1 MINTIFYFPNK
12 DEITFKDYQT
22 RSNKD
27 YSGDDKINGRTIV
40 FDPTQGEIW
49 KNGQKYSYGKTT
61 IEEWVNGWIQSYLEQ
76 AGITAIDLSQY
87 AKTTWVNEQNFVKR
101 SQIGDVFTDATYAD
115 GKLKF
120 TRFGGTYSQVE
131 IGRGDVTLK
140 QPLSGINSANLGT
153 PSNGQGLVYD
163 NGSWQYRSYGSG
175 GATYSSGIGIDIN
188 NNEISL
194 KPASSNEIGGIKI
207 SSIED
212 ISKPNRSYE
221 VKTTFDG
228 KAYVYVDWE
237 STVYNGEYM
246 INVNPSYIPVQVDS
260 AGVGNLGEVVCAV
273 DVRYNNTSVVGTL
286 ADPVIIRNGEE
297 ISSNTALQSG
307 ISASISGSNI
317 KIKLTNVANFESNSL
332 VIKSTVSYGGSNVGV
347 AVVTLVG
354 TVKAPASGADAVLL
368 QTSADIVNIDW
379 QHTVAS
385 PSAISAKLQIGT
397 NVYTTGSSIAAQ
409 GYRIFYKYRNDSQ
422 WTLLNGDIT
431 INPQKYAESLLI
443 ELRKGVSDE
452 YANTQLF
459 AAKEIPFIVDPAP
472 AVGPTQYKI
481 NVLSTTIKH
490 KNGTNYF
497 GGTLS
502 FQVTQD
508 DAPIQVPSDITLQV
522 LVGGYNADAAVSYNT
537 STSTY
542 STSVTEN
549 SLTYVADYPYTL
561 ITLKSGQ
568 NYVLD
573 SVIIP
578 FIMEGADGSS
588 SQQVQSIQGTVMRV
602 LSYNSAESVCER
614 TPWYTGD
621 TPDTTHNVRFMDIL
635 HYTLNNKDYGYFVKK
650 GTSGSVSHAPVE
662 IIDGVEKINYS
673 VNYQDISGETYISG
687 GSEWEQFQP
696 MSEAVFNALLAK
708 SAYIQNLT
716 VAKDLVITDGERNPT
731 AGMTGTSSTINT
743 ANGGTVTTG
752 QGDIRI
758 WAGYPTDNN
767 LYNCP
772 FYVTN
777 EGILHAKQAIIEHG
791 TLVEKVTFERR
802 DAYKIE
808 NNQYKPL
815 QLARRL
821 YEVTRGNILTSNNDG
836 GSAYDVKSLK
846 LTTNHLIILSRGAYK
861 SDPLLIQYSGDS
873 HQELHLLLPP
883 PHHVIGQSITITNE
897 SAGLQKTND
906 NDPTQIV
913 LRQENIKYIEDGQLE
928 TKYPKKSR
936 DDASC
941 ILLTGAESGNPTQ
954 GQVTQEGTVLITTD
968 GTNTEMLSGIWILQ
982 TINSANGTYKQGT
995 VVDEIVLDKY
1005 AWITVTAAEGYQK
1018 EDYSNMS
1025 DNIKKLNAMWV
1036 VTGYAYKTVTSE
1048 QIQDGTIQRVDLSQD
1063 LQQEI

>member
-1 MINTIFYFPNK
+1 MINTIFYFPNNN
-12 DEITFKDYQT
+12 EIAYEEYRT

-49 KNGQKYSYGKTT
+49 KNGQKYSHGKTDIDT
-61 IEEWVNGWIQSYLEQ
+61 WIQEYLTNHN
-76 AGITAIDLSQY
+76 IKPVNLDDY
-87 AKTTWVNEQNFVKR
+87 AKQQWIINYLSTNRYLKSQDISSVFKGVSYNNGQLIFTKWDGTT
-101 SQIGDVFTDATYAD
+101 T
-115 GKLKF
+115 
-120 TRFGGTYSQVE
+120 
-131 IGRGDVTLK
+131 
-140 QPLSGINSANLGT
+140 SGINIGGNAQLGEPLNSIKNLGN
-153 PSNGQGLVYD
+153 PSNGDGLVYR
-163 NGSWQYRSYGSG
+163 NGQWKYEAYGTGGSG
-175 GATYSSGIGIDIN
+175 TYTSGTGIKI
-188 NNEISL
+188 EGSKISL
-194 KPASSNEIGGIKI
+194 KPASTNEIGGIKI

-221 VKTTFDG
+221 VKTTSDG

-237 STVYNGEYM
+237 STVYSGEYV
-246 INVNPSYIPVQVDS
+246 INVNPSYIPVQVSSD
-260 AGVGNLGEVVCAV
+260 GKGNLGEVPCAV

-297 ISSNTALQSG
+297 ISSNTAIESG

-317 KIKLTNVANFESNSL
+317 KIKLTNVADFDSDSL
-332 VIKSTVSYGGSNVGV
+332 IIKSTVSYGGSNVGV

-354 TVKAPASGADAVLL
+354 TVKAPASGADAVSL
-368 QTSADIVNIDW
+368 QTNAEVVNIDW
-379 QHTVAS
+379 QHTTAS
-385 PSAISAKLQIGT
+385 PSEITPKLQIGN
-397 NVYTTGSSIAAQ
+397 NVYEGQAAQSQ
-409 GYRIFYKYRNDSQ
+409 GYRIFYKYRNDSD
-422 WTLLNGDIT
+422 WNLATGSIT
-431 INPQKYAESLLI
+431 INPQRYSESLLI
-443 ELRKGVSDE
+443 ELRKGDSNT
-452 YANTQLF
+452 YAGTSLF

-490 KNGTNYF
+490 KNGTDYF

-508 DAPIQVPSDITLQV
+508 DAPIQVPNDITLTV
-522 LVGGYNADAAVSYNT
+522 LVGGYTVGAAVSYDD

-542 STSVTEN
+542 STGVTEH
-549 SLTYVADYPYTL
+549 SLEYNANYPYTL

-602 LSYNSAESVCER
+602 IDCNGNGEVYGHGV
-614 TPWYTGD
+614 WYTGD

-650 GTSGSVSHAPVE
+650 GTSGSVNHAPVE

-673 VNYQDISGETYISG
+673 VNYQDIAGVTYITG

-708 SAYIQNLT
+708 SAYIENLT
-716 VAKDLVITDGERNPT
+716 VSKDLVITDGENVPT

-758 WAGYPTDNN
+758 WAGYPTNNN

-777 EGILHAKQAIIEHG
+777 TGELHSTKAVISGDVTISGSIYGTAVMLKTPVYTYNRASSPRVLKSPNGGEILKFSALSNVVYQILSNEDGGPIIVKNLSTNLIEQYENDTNEKDQLESNRLETTNG
-791 TLVEKVTFERR
+791 TGYLIITGKVTQI
-802 DAYKIE
+802 D
-808 NNQYKPL
+808 
-815 QLARRL
+815 
-821 YEVTRGNILTSNNDG
+821 
-836 GSAYDVKSLK
+836 SLK
-846 LTTNHLIILSRGAYK
+846 L
-861 SDPLLIQYSGDS
+861 
-873 HQELHLLLPP
+873 LPP
-883 PHHVIGQSITITNE
+883 AKTCPGAVTTVAYYCSNSTKVAPIGSAHSSDMVESFSDGGTPNNSYHYVPLDANKCITFISDGKNWL
-897 SAGLQKTND
+897 AIQKTD
-906 NDPTQIV
+906 V
-913 LRQENIKYIEDGQLE
+913 
-928 TKYPKKSR
+928 
-936 DDASC
+936 
-941 ILLTGAESGNPTQ
+941 
-954 GQVTQEGTVLITTD
+954 
-968 GTNTEMLSGIWILQ
+968 
-982 TINSANGTYKQGT
+982 
-995 VVDEIVLDKY
+995 
-1005 AWITVTAAEGYQK
+1005 VTAGFT
-1018 EDYSNMS
+1018 DSISN
-1025 DNIKKLNAMWV
+1025 L
-1036 VTGYAYKTVTSE
+1036 
-1048 QIQDGTIQRVDLSQD
+1048 
-1063 LQQEI
+1063 